1 MQVFN
6 KLISLDIEVVTV
18 PMFVFAIYI
27 GIAVGVLL
35 SYYNK
40 SHLGKAVRALV
51 AKEAFGKDKAM
62 SAEMLGF
69 DKKRLILRSI
79 RKGALAR
86 FVHVEERDGEELYYM
101 DADDRIRAEMRYSDK
116 GTDLY
121 VVIIG
126 LIIFLLVAFVLA
138 RYLPIWIEIAADIM
152 S

>member
-1 MQVFN
+1 MQLFN
-6 KLISLDIEVVTV
+6 KLIFLDIEVVTV
-18 PMFVFAIYI
+18 PMFVFAIYV

-40 SHLGKAVRALV
+40 AHLGKAVRALI
-51 AKEAFGKDKAM
+51 AQEAFGKDKAM
-62 SAEMLGF
+62 NARTLGF

-79 RKGALAR
+79 QKGALAR
-86 FVHVEERDGEELYYM
+86 FVHVEERDGEKLYYM
-101 DADDRIRAEMRYSDK
+101 EDDDRIRAELRYSDK

-126 LIIFLLVAFVLA
+126 LIIFLIVAFVLA
-138 RYLPIWIEIAADIM
+138 RYLPIWLDVASDIM